1 MKIHLLSLMT
11 KGSGAGGCMKRSPIH
26 FETGLTCVNKNAII
40 CVNKNAKRILLMRN
54 NTYVKL
60 ERFYKTYR
68 GYVDTRK
75 LLEEGFSN
83 RQITVLA
90 EEGYLEKVSYGHY
103 WLSRGQYTKPQDYK
117 CIEVCLSNP
126 RAVICMDSAL
136 YYQKVFT
143 EEPEYLSIA
152 TERTDRSMMKMNF
165 PTRRHYFSSSNF
177 QIGRTKQATEF
188 GCYYIYDIERS
199 ICDMRRLEPQIT
211 LEFIDCVKNNEQQY
225 KRLLKYADLFRIK
238 QF

>member
-1 MKIHLLSLMT
+1 
-11 KGSGAGGCMKRSPIH
+11 
-26 FETGLTCVNKNAII
+26 
-40 CVNKNAKRILLMRN
+40 MRT

-60 ERFYKTYR
+60 ERVYKRYKD
-68 GYVDTRK
+68 YVETRK

-83 RQITVLA
+83 RQIVVLA
-90 EEGYLEKVSYGHY
+90 EEGYLEKVSHGYY
-103 WLSRGQYTKPQDYK
+103 WLSGGQCTKPQDYK

-136 YYQKVFT
+136 YYQKMIA

-152 TERTDRSMMKMNF
+152 TERTDRSMLKMNF
-165 PTRRHYFSSSNF
+165 PTRRHYFSDSNF
-177 QIGRTKQATEF
+177 QIGRRKQETEF
-188 GCYYIYDIERS
+188 GCYYIYDVERS
-199 ICDMRRLEPQIT
+199 ICDVRRLEPQIT

-225 KRLLKYADLFRIK
+225 KRLLKYAELFKIK